1 MKTLA
6 TSLVVYLSLLLD
18 VAVVG
23 VDGIRIHGK
32 RKPWLDDPFSA
43 VAREEG
49 GGLQKRVPLSS
60 DLKNVGDVNYFANVT
75 MGGRVFS
82 ALLDTGR

>member
-18 VAVVG
+18 VAVEG
-23 VDGIRIHGK
+23 VDGFRVHGK
-32 RKPWLDDPFSA
+32 RKPWLDDPFT
-43 VAREEG
+43 AREEG